1 MKRLILIALIPA
13 LVGCAGMT
21 KRRQSLL
28 GGVVGAVAGYQL
40 AGADEDQVWAMALGT
55 LAGAMIGNAFE
66 AATESGDWWRFW
78 D

>member
-13 LVGCAGMT
+13 MVGCAGMT
-21 KRRQSLL
+21 KQQQSLV
-28 GGVVGAVAGYQL
+28 GGAIGAVAGHQL
-40 AGADEDQVWAMALGT
+40 TGADKDRVWAMAFGT

>member
-21 KRRQSLL
+21 KQRQSLL

-40 AGADEDQVWAMALGT
+40 AGAKTDQVWGTAVGT

-66 AATESGDWWRFW
+66 AITESRDWWRF
-78 D
+78 

>member
-21 KRRQSLL
+21 KQRQSLV
-28 GGVVGAVAGYQL
+28 GGVVGAVVGYQL
-40 AGADEDQVWAMALGT
+40 VGAKTDQVWGTVVGT
-55 LAGAMIGNAFE
+55 LAGAMIGNAYE
-66 AATESGDWWRFW
+66 AITESGDWWRFW